1 MKSPIQ
7 QRVHFI
13 KEVTLPS
20 LTFKSKPHYGQCDIW
35 LGGELAKEVA
45 FIYVFVTILSKHILL
60 CSVAFWFSFLLS
72 CYTIQLTFLKIG
84 PILHPKFFVFCLT
97 RGLKNYKFVQFY

>member
-7 QRVHFI
+7 RRVHFI

-20 LTFKSKPHYGQCDIW
+20 LTFQSKPHCGQCEIW

-45 FIYVFVTILSKHILL
+45 FIYVFVTILSK
-60 CSVAFWFSFLLS
+60 
-72 CYTIQLTFLKIG
+72 
-84 PILHPKFFVFCLT
+84 PILYVSDLLVFLFVKLLYYVAYFFNSNCTHFCTHFFFFFLCFCLT
-97 RGLKNYKFVQFY
+97 CKLEN